1 MNAQI
6 TYISIINCLLLCC
19 KLQFN
24 IRKSNQ
30 LWIRF
35 RCLLNTFTF
44 CTVRIVQEGEEA
56 FAGPDSLVVVVG
68 LVGARG
74 QALEEEAC
82 YRMEVPALAL
92 AGEAYYQMEDLA
104 LAEVVHDLMEED

>member
-6 TYISIINCLLLCC
+6 TYISIINRLLLCC

-24 IRKSNQ
+24 IRKSDQ

-44 CTVRIVQEGEEA
+44 CTVRIVLGEEEA

-68 LVGARG
+68 LAGEHGR
-74 QALEEEAC
+74 ALGEEAC
-82 YRMEVPALAL
+82 YRMEDPALAL
-92 AGEAYYQMEDLA
+92 AEEAYCQMEDLA
-104 LAEVVHDLMEED
+104 LAEVVHDLMAED